1 MDSNRKR
8 RNQYMLSKTKIIIV
22 DDHLMFREGIKLLI
36 ETEGMGHVI
45 AEADNGQ
52 ELLCLLENQNPDLV
66 LMDIEMPVMGGLEAT
81 IKAMIIKPKL
91 KILVLTMLGNKDTY
105 TNMINAGVMGFV
117 LKTSGKQELEK
128 AIKTVIGGEG
138 YFSSELLHSIIV
150 NFGKQKSG
158 ITNSTLIDTEFTN
171 RELEILEYLCKGFTV
186 SEIAEKL
193 FRSIKTIEANRS
205 TLLHKTNTK
214 NTINLV
220 LFALKNKLVEF

>member
-1 MDSNRKR
+1 MYSN
-8 RNQYMLSKTKIIIV
+8 TKIILV

-45 AEADNGQ
+45 AEVDNGQ

-171 RELEILEYLCKGFTV
+171 RELEILEYL
-186 SEIAEKL
+186 
-193 FRSIKTIEANRS
+193 
-205 TLLHKTNTK
+205 
-214 NTINLV
+214 
-220 LFALKNKLVEF
+220 